1 MGGSTNDA
9 ARTPFLDR
17 VRRGEAGR
25 LGIGLF
31 LASIGVLFLATI
43 AAFLTVRF
51 APSNASN
58 WQGVHPPN
66 ELLLSTALLAGSS
79 LAYEI
84 AMRRVRRGNRRGLLA
99 WLRTAFWLG
108 CAFLLSQAWCWAR
121 LLSGLDWGSG
131 TDGVTSIVLAAW
143 FLVVLTALH
152 AIHVVGGL
160 APMALSIRRAV
171 EGRYTASRHDGLSYL
186 RAYWHFLG
194 AVWLVLLATI
204 LLTSE

>member
-1 MGGSTNDA
+1 MHRPDA
-9 ARTPFLDR
+9 SRTPFLDR

-25 LGIGLF
+25 LGVGLF

-51 APSNASN
+51 APSNART
-58 WQGVHPPN
+58 WQGVHPPA
-66 ELLLSTALLAGSS
+66 ELLLSTALLAASS
-79 LAYEI
+79 LVYEL
-84 AMRRVRRGNRRGLLA
+84 AMQRVRRGDRRGA
-99 WLRTAFWLG
+99 FMALRGAFWLG

-121 LLSGLDWGSG
+121 LLSGLDWTSG
-131 TDGVTSIVLAAW
+131 TDGVTSVMLAAW

-160 APMALSIRRAV
+160 APMAVVVRHAGQ
-171 EGRYTASRHDGLSYL
+171 GRYTASRHEGLSYL

-194 AVWLVLLATI
+194 VVWLVLLATI
-204 LLTSE
+204 LLTAR